1 MGRTGSGGAGA
12 CARVCRTDP
21 HARKRSAGASGSDAA
36 LIYIAVGSGS
46 TWSSQW
52 PPRPKER
59 SPARSP
65 GSGFTVVPGEHA
77 SRSAPGHGAR
87 PSQQAHRLGA
97 GLPPLMGG
105 GQTDGTGVSEED
117 AEPSSSAP
125 GGLVL
130 TPPPPAAA
138 CRSHVADVVPANTP
152 RQRTS
157 EGCSPQPPASSPDP
171 GRGSLHE
178 GCEPVTA
185 EPEETLLVFLR
196 LKWLRC
202 PDRGNSFCGQ
212 KWDSPFKGG
221 QRPFPLDRA
230 PNPEPGHRLPD
241 WPRGTSPVQ
250 GQGFLSGAG

>member
-1 MGRTGSGGAGA
+1 MAPQAQGT
-12 CARVCRTDP
+12 
-21 HARKRSAGASGSDAA
+21 K
-36 LIYIAVGSGS
+36 
-46 TWSSQW
+46 
-52 PPRPKER
+52 
-59 SPARSP
+59 PARSP

-87 PSQQAHRLGA
+87 PSQQARRLGA

-105 GQTDGTGVSEED
+105 GQTDRTGVSEED

-138 CRSHVADVVPANTP
+138 CRSHVADVVLANTP

-196 LKWLRC
+196 LKWLRVLTGGTHFAG
-202 PDRGNSFCGQ
+202 RNGIRLL
-212 KWDSPFKGG
+212 KGG
-221 QRPFPLDRA
+221 KGRFRWT
-230 PNPEPGHRLPD
+230 ELPTPSPAIVSQTGLVGPHLSRVRVFSPKQVKGCHILRGVLASD
-241 WPRGTSPVQ
+241 W
-250 GQGFLSGAG
+250 